1 MLQMT
6 RETLKT
12 KEKVKKIVGLYFGER
27 KGVQLVKKKVLLE
40 SVQINQDRTY
50 KRIR

>member
-1 MLQMT
+1 MT

-27 KGVQLVKKKVLLE
+27 KGV
-40 SVQINQDRTY
+40 
-50 KRIR
+50 